1 MEQAERRSE
10 ATMQRRVLWSIIIGL
25 AAVAAPAVTGPS
37 VAAGPAPGPPLRDS
51 AAPTPVSFQKQIQP
65 LLARRGQGCHQPASR
80 GGKLAVTSY
89 ALLQAGG
96 MSGPAIRP
104 GEPDKSPIILQVS
117 GAEPKMPK
125 GGPPLPA
132 EQVSLL
138 RRWVQEGARDDSLA
152 AKALFTA
159 EHPPVYHLSPVI
171 TALAYSP
178 DGKTLAVSGYHEVL
192 LHHADGSGL
201 IARLVGGSD
210 RIESLA
216 YSPDGKLLAA
226 VGGVPA
232 RSGEVQFW
240 DTATNR
246 LVNAISTTYDTLFGG
261 SFSPDGKLLAFGAAD
276 NSARII
282 SVPDGKQVLKLDNHG
297 DWVFGTA
304 FSRDGKN
311 LVTASRD
318 QAIKLTLLAHGP

>member
-1 MEQAERRSE
+1 MRTVMSEVSMLRRRGSSVW
-10 ATMQRRVLWSIIIGL
+10 AGWLSLGLL
-25 AAVAAPAVTGPS
+25 AAGGAACAGDTG
-37 VAAGPAPGPPLRDS
+37 AAGPGPVASPMGS
-51 AAPTPVSFQKQIQP
+51 APVSFRKQIQP
-65 LLARRGQGCHQPASR
+65 ILQRRCQGCHQPASR

-192 LHHADGSGL
+192 LHHADGAGL
-201 IARLVGGSD
+201 IAR
-210 RIESLA
+210 
-216 YSPDGKLLAA
+216 
-226 VGGVPA
+226 
-232 RSGEVQFW
+232 
-240 DTATNR
+240 
-246 LVNAISTTYDTLFGG
+246 
-261 SFSPDGKLLAFGAAD
+261 
-276 NSARII
+276 
-282 SVPDGKQVLKLDNHG
+282 
-297 DWVFGTA
+297 
-304 FSRDGKN
+304 
-311 LVTASRD
+311 
-318 QAIKLTLLAHGP
+318 